1 MISPD
6 TGQNASF
13 YSAGRH
19 RDGGRNTVV
28 VALKSP
34 KRPRRGAVDRN
45 TPTSPKSTPQRDRR
59 RPFGAPEADGS
70 GAVQARRVLLRL
82 QGSRREMARSGAGGV
97 AFENRGPAHLDAVEW
112 VPVLEP
118 SLRAPEIE
126 RLGAGDQESAGG
138 RRRAFK
144 SNPDPSSSSP
154 RTVELSS
161 CCQHEADRLEFDKS
175 KCARPFPGHR
185 RAGTCRRSG
194 RRWRAHPGPRLVVV
208 ALLEPAVE
216 QFNSTIREHRQPPGG
231 RGWVSPVRRAREE
244 RREDGI
250 HRIHVASPIEIQVM
264 SASPPCS
271 RKSAS

>member
-1 MISPD
+1 VTADATPWSSRSSRPSGLAEVLS
-6 TGQNASF
+6 TGIRLHPQN
-13 YSAGRH
+13 
-19 RDGGRNTVV
+19 
-28 VALKSP
+28 
-34 KRPRRGAVDRN
+34 
-45 TPTSPKSTPQRDRR
+45 RR
-59 RPFGAPEADGS
+59 RNVIGAGPSGPLEADGS

-216 QFNSTIREHRQPPGG
+216 QFNSTIREQSAATWRPRLGIARPACA
-231 RGWVSPVRRAREE
+231 RRTA
-244 RREDGI
+244 
-250 HRIHVASPIEIQVM
+250 
-264 SASPPCS
+264 
-271 RKSAS
+271 